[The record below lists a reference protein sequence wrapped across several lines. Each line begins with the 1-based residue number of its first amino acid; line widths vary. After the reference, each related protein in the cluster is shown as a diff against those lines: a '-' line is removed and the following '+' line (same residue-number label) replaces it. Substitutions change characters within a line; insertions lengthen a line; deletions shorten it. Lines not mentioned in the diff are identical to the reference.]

1 MFWTIVGAL
10 VFVFFIAPLIFQLV
24 VGIIGAL
31 FDGNETVGCIGLVVV
46 LLILLAII
54 F

>member
-1 MFWTIVGAL
+1 MVWTIVGAL

-24 VGIIGAL
+24 VGLIGAL
-31 FDGNETVGCIGLVVV
+31 FDGSETVGCIGLVVV

>member
-10 VFVFFIAPLIFQLV
+10 VFVFFIAPILFQLV

-31 FDGNETVGCIGLVVV
+31 FDGSETVGCIGLVVV